1 MWAFI
6 HKLGSPKW
14 FYAISTRVQPWFWAA
29 ALILLTIGSV
39 WGLAFA
45 PPDYQQGNSFRI
57 IYVHVPAA
65 ILAQS
70 CFIALAASGLVFL
83 VWKIKVADMAAAVI
97 APFGAAMTF
106 VALFSGSVWGVPTW
120 GTWWVWDA
128 RLTSMLIQLFLYLG
142 VIALRGAF
150 ISRDSGARAAS
161 VLALVGV
168 VNIPII
174 KYSVEWWN
182 TLHQPATF
190 TLTESPAMPPEM
202 WLPLLIMVLGF
213 YSFFIALTLMR
224 TRSEILRRESTKRWV
239 RELADEAPGGKR

>member
-14 FYAISTRVQPWFWAA
+14 FYVISSRLQPWFWGLA
-29 ALILLTIGSV
+29 ILLLLVGSV

-45 PPDYQQGNSFRI
+45 PSDYQQGNSFRI

-70 CFIALAASGLVFL
+70 CFVAMAVSGVIFL
-83 VWKIKVADMAAAVI
+83 VWKIKIADMAATVI

-106 VALFSGSVWGVPTW
+106 VALFSGAVWGMPTW

-142 VIALRGAF
+142 VIALRGSF
-150 ISRDSGARAAS
+150 SSRDSGARAAS

-174 KYSVEWWN
+174 KYSVNWWN

-190 TLTESPAMPPEM
+190 TLTERPAMPMDM
-202 WLPLLIMVLGF
+202 WLPLLIMVAGF
-213 YSFFIALTLMR
+213 YCFFIALTLTR
-224 TRSEILRRESTKRWV
+224 TRNEILRRESAKRWV
-239 RELADEAPGGKR
+239 RELVVDNGRRG

>member
-14 FYAISTRVQPWFWAA
+14 FYAISARLLPWFWTAA
-29 ALILLTIGSV
+29 AVLLMVGAV

-70 CFIALAASGLVFL
+70 CFVALAVAGVIFL
-83 VWKIKVADMAAAVI
+83 VWKIKLADMAASVI

-106 VALFSGSVWGVPTW
+106 VALFSGAVWGVPTW

-128 RLTSMLIQLFLYLG
+128 RLTSMLIQLFLYFG

-150 ISRDSGARAAS
+150 ASRDSGARAAS

-190 TLTESPAMPPEM
+190 TLTERPAMPVEM
-202 WLPLLIMVLGF
+202 WLPLLVMVLGF
-213 YSFFIALTLMR
+213 YCFFIALTLTR
-224 TRSEILRRESTKRWV
+224 TRSEILRRESAKRWV
-239 RELADEAPGGKR
+239 RELADGRDGGVR